1 MKRGVSRNS
10 GILFAPRSR
19 VSRTVHVCS
28 KLKHPLLVARE
39 IPVSVNLPSAA
50 GVMGKW
56 ESHGVGGIPKRGGKV
71 CFWDFSTER
80 LFHNPSR
87 PRLRWRSD
95 DRWNR
100 TTFSLWPLTGPAH

>member
-1 MKRGVSRNS
+1 MLFVIFYIIYFFFFFQAEDGIRDRDVTGVQTCA
-10 GILFAPRSR
+10 LRS
-19 VSRTVHVCS
+19 HVCS

-56 ESHGVGGIPKRGGKV
+56 ESHGVGVIPKRGGKV

-87 PRLRWRSD
+87 PRLR
-95 DRWNR
+95 
-100 TTFSLWPLTGPAH
+100 